1 MLFDSPVLRTGL
13 SLPAGDGAF
22 IQIES
27 GHNSLHRAAIGQ
39 QRQYRNHQ
47 PPWLVYPVERGV
59 CGLRE
64 GMRASFALVAAFFST
79 MDHDVAFALTTVGAA
94 ASVVAPFAVRVHADT
109 PLVGVQR
116 PNKDAP
122 GPACSSTQHS
132 STVPWGATGCR
143 HPFRKPLQII
153 VMSVIGVISLY
164 LKGFH

>member
-1 MLFDSPVLRTGL
+1 MLVDSPALRTGL

-39 QRQYRNHQ
+39 QCQYRNHQ
-47 PPWLVYPVERGV
+47 PPRLVYPVERSV
-59 CGLRE
+59 SGLRE
-64 GMRASFALVAAFFST
+64 GTRASFALVAAFFSA
-79 MDHDVAFALTTVGAA
+79 MNHDVAFARTTVGAA

-116 PNKDAP
+116 PNKDAA

-132 STVPWGATGCR
+132 STVPWGATAAGFLCR
-143 HPFRKPLQII
+143 VSKIRSPPYIRH
-153 VMSVIGVISLY
+153 
-164 LKGFH
+164 